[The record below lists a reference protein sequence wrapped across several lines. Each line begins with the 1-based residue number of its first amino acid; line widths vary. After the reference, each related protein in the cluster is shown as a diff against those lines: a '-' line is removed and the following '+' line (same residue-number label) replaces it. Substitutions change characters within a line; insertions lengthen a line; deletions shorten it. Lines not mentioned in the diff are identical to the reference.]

1 MLEIWLFDFFAEH
14 KWAFNAM
21 DQPVNSL
28 KNMSKDDPVIQ
39 NVNMVRTKATAITKY
54 VVGQTQEANSRYFR
68 KKLDSANW

>member
-1 MLEIWLFDFFAEH
+1 
-14 KWAFNAM
+14 M

-54 VVGQTQEANSRYFR
+54 VVGQTQEEISEKVKFS
-68 KKLDSANW
+68 KLIDESTDRGFAKTMCVCV